1 MYFKQMLLN
10 DIRTEMKQKKYKF
23 LNDKRRK
30 NEAVKKISFGD

>member
-10 DIRTEMKQKKYKF
+10 EIGTEMKRKKYKF
-23 LNDKRRK
+23 LSDKRRK